1 MTIFTIILAAI
12 GVILVFIIAT
22 SIIASIFFNRSIRH
36 EAAHLFQDRKQTKK
50 ELITEEDIEGLPEPL
65 QRYLMFTQI
74 IGEKK
79 VSSVRL
85 KQKGEIRTRVNQNFM
100 AFDADQYYT
109 VDPPGFIWHVN
120 LKPAVG
126 VNIIG
131 IDKFMHGKGGMNMK
145 LLSLFKIVDAEGD
158 EMNQGA
164 LLRFFT
170 EMLWFPSAFL
180 SDYITWEE
188 IDKNSV
194 KGTIILEGISASAEL
209 FIKDNGEA
217 NYFTAER
224 YKEVDGSFS
233 LEKWATPIREYQELN
248 GIKVPLNAEAVWHLK
263 EGQFSYFRAQVT
275 SIEYD
280 IPEVY

>member
-1 MTIFTIILAAI
+1 
-12 GVILVFIIAT
+12 
-22 SIIASIFFNRSIRH
+22 
-36 EAAHLFQDRKQTKK
+36 
-50 ELITEEDIEGLPEPL
+50 
-65 QRYLMFTQI
+65 
-74 IGEKK
+74 
-79 VSSVRL
+79 
-85 KQKGEIRTRVNQNFM
+85 M

-109 VDPPGFIWHVN
+109 VDPPGFVWHVN

-194 KGTIILEGISASAEL
+194 KGTITLEGISASAEL
-209 FIKDNGEA
+209 YIKDNGEA